1 MGRMQNDECQSVYDI
16 QSLSGNAHALYDRIG
31 LVVLYQSGTDY
42 YKTMI
47 LTDIDLPF
55 GDDEKGEKAK
65 EKIARIVI
73 EQFESYN
80 RRTR

>member
-1 MGRMQNDECQSVYDI
+1 
-16 QSLSGNAHALYDRIG
+16 
-31 LVVLYQSGTDY
+31 
-42 YKTMI
+42 MI